1 MFASLTLTA
10 KQSRLFD
17 DRFDPLLS
25 SLKSVLDAVY
35 CMPADGAIVAPRNG
49 GSDQIVKAR
58 IELGNRIG
66 KGAIRGRRPD
76 VYQEILEPKQ

>member
-17 DRFDPLLS
+17 DRFDPLRS
-25 SLKSVLDAVY
+25 SRQ
-35 CMPADGAIVAPRNG
+35 P
-49 GSDQIVKAR
+49 R
-58 IELGNRIG
+58 IEPANRIG
-66 KGAIRGRRPD
+66 KGAIRSRRPD